1 MTLRIGVIAD
11 DFTGATDIAGFLV
24 SAGLRTTQ
32 LNSPQQAPE
41 NLEADAVVISLKTR
55 SIPAQEAIE
64 QSLAACRIL
73 TQLGAE
79 QIIFKYCS
87 TFDSTAEGNIG
98 PVTDAL
104 LEELGEDFTV
114 VVPAL
119 PVNGRTVYQSSLF
132 VHHQPLHESGMK
144 DHPVTPMTDSNLLR
158 LMEAQSSGAAA
169 PVPYAVIEQGPDAV
183 GEVLAQARTEGA
195 RYAVLDTLNHDHL
208 DIIGQA
214 TTGLRLLTGGSGIGA
229 GLARALTGQS
239 AQQGQTGA
247 PDAAAPETTAPDAA
261 SPAEDWSFTSGAAVV
276 ISGSASQMTNRQ
288 VQAYAAHA
296 PHAALDIPR
305 VIDDASGYLA
315 ELSSWVLENSPNNDG
330 TAPDGTAR
338 DRTAPDRNAPAP
350 MVYATAAPEAVKQW
364 QQSYGAERLSAAIE
378 DFFGQLAAR
387 LRSGGVTRFI
397 VAGGETSGAVTQAL
411 GVDGFEV
418 GPQIAPG
425 VPWTRS
431 LESDP
436 QRRIDLTLKSGNFGD
451 PDFFRTAVQMSASQP
466 SAGQSSA
473 DQQEEGR

>member
-1 MTLRIGVIAD
+1 MRIGVIAD

-24 SAGLRTTQ
+24 SAGLRTAQ
-32 LNSPQQAPE
+32 LNSPQHAPE
-41 NLEADAVVISLKTR
+41 NLDADAVVISLKTR

-64 QSLAACRIL
+64 QSLGACRIL
-73 TQLGAE
+73 GQLGAA

-119 PVNGRTVYQSSLF
+119 PVNGRTVYQSNLF

-158 LMEAQSSGAAA
+158 LMEAQGSGTAA
-169 PVPYAVIEQGPDAV
+169 PVPFAIVEQGPDAV
-183 GEVLAQARTEGA
+183 REALDQAHAEGA

-208 DIIGQA
+208 DTIGQA

-229 GLARALTGQS
+229 GLGRALTGQS
-239 AQQGQTGA
+239 AQQDQA
-247 PDAAAPETTAPDAA
+247 EAADPADHDAV

-288 VQAYAAHA
+288 VQAYSAHA
-296 PHAALDIPR
+296 PHTALDIPR
-305 VIDDASGYLA
+305 VIDDAAGYLA
-315 ELSSWVLENSPNNDG
+315 ELSSWVLENSTSDD
-330 TAPDGTAR
+330 A
-338 DRTAPDRNAPAP
+338 AP
-350 MVYATAAPEAVKQW
+350 MVYATAAPETVRQW

-378 DFFGQLAAR
+378 DFFGQLAAQ
-387 LRSGGVTRFI
+387 LRSEGVTRFI

-431 LESDP
+431 LESGP

-451 PDFFRTAVQMSASQP
+451 PDFFRTAVQMSAGQP
-466 SAGQSSA
+466 NNGQPDAAQSSTV
-473 DQQEEGR
+473 QQEEDR

>member
-24 SAGLRTTQ
+24 SAGLRTAQ

-41 NLEADAVVISLKTR
+41 NLDAEAVVISLKTR
-55 SIPAQEAIE
+55 SIPAQVAVE

-73 TQLGAE
+73 QELRAE

-104 LEELGEDFTV
+104 LEELGEEFTV

-119 PVNGRTVYQSSLF
+119 PVNGRTVYRSTLF

-144 DHPVTPMTDSNLLR
+144 DHPVTPMTDSDLLR
-158 LMEAQSSGAAA
+158 LMEAQSSGTATS
-169 PVPYAVIEQGPDAV
+169 VPYAVVEQGPDAV
-183 GEVLAQARTEGA
+183 REALRQARSEGA
-195 RYAVLDTLNHDHL
+195 RYAVPDTLNHDHL

-214 TTGLRLLTGGSGIGA
+214 ATGLRLLTGGSGIGS

-239 AQQGQTGA
+239 GQPAQPAQPAQQGGTG
-247 PDAAAPETTAPDAA
+247 APDAA

-288 VQAYAAHA
+288 VEAYAAEA
-296 PHAALDIPR
+296 PSTALDIPR
-305 VIDDASGYLA
+305 VMDDAAGYLE
-315 ELSSWVLENSPNNDG
+315 ELSRWVLENS
-330 TAPDGTAR
+330 TAPDSTDQA
-338 DRTAPDRNAPAP
+338 AP
-350 MVYATAAPEAVKQW
+350 MVYATAAPEKVKQW

-378 DFFGQLAAR
+378 EFFGELAAR

-436 QRRIDLTLKSGNFGD
+436 QQGIDLALKSGNFGD
-451 PDFFRTAVQMSASQP
+451 PDFFRTAVQMSSGASSTVQP
-466 SAGQSSA
+466 TTGQQKE
-473 DQQEEGR
+473 DR

>member
-24 SAGLRTTQ
+24 SAGLRTAQ
-32 LNSPQQAPE
+32 LNSPKHAPE
-41 NLEADAVVISLKTR
+41 NLDADAVVISLKTR

-64 QSLAACRIL
+64 QSLGACRVL
-73 TQLGAE
+73 RQLGAE

-87 TFDSTAEGNIG
+87 TFDSTAAGNIG

-119 PVNGRTVYQSSLF
+119 PVNGRTVYQSNLF

-158 LMEAQSSGAAA
+158 LMEAQGSGTAA
-169 PVPYAVIEQGPDAV
+169 PVPFAIVEQGPDAV
-183 GEVLAQARTEGA
+183 REALDQARAEGA

-208 DIIGQA
+208 DTIGQA

-239 AQQGQTGA
+239 VQQDQAEA
-247 PDAAAPETTAPDAA
+247 PDPADHDAV

-288 VQAYAAHA
+288 VQAYSAHA
-296 PHAALDIPR
+296 PHTALDIPR
-305 VIDDASGYLA
+305 VIDDAAGYLA
-315 ELSSWVLENSPNNDG
+315 ELSSWVLDNSTSDD
-330 TAPDGTAR
+330 A
-338 DRTAPDRNAPAP
+338 AP
-350 MVYATAAPEAVKQW
+350 MVYATAAPEAVRQW

-387 LRSGGVTRFI
+387 LRSEGVTRFI

-451 PDFFRTAVQMSASQP
+451 PDFFRTAVQMSA
-466 SAGQSSA
+466 GQSNNDQPNNGQPDA
-473 DQQEEGR
+473 AQQEEDR